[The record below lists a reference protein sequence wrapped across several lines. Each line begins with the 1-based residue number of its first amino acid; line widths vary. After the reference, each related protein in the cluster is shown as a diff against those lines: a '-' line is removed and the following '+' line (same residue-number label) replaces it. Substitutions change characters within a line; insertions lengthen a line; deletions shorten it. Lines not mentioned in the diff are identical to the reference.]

1 MYDRQ
6 PSLERQTTEI
16 NLNRVGNRVGERAGE
31 RAGDDSGGDV
41 GIGHTVD

>member
-16 NLNRVGNRVGERAGE
+16 NLNRVGNRVGK
-31 RAGDDSGGDV
+31 RAGDDIGGDV

>member
-16 NLNRVGNRVGERAGE
+16 NLNRVGE
-31 RAGDDSGGDV
+31 RAGDDIGGDV